1 DKVYTEGGIGNSTS
15 KNIQTTLVPSAGA
28 AIVEFK
34 VDAPGTYAL
43 VDHSI
48 YRVAKGAIGHLVV
61 EGDKNPQVIRQ
72 GK

>member
-1 DKVYTEGGIGNSTS
+1 M
-15 KNIQTTLVPSAGA
+15 QTTLVPSAGTT
-28 AIVEFK
+28 VVDFK
-34 VDAPGTYAL
+34 VDVPGAYAL

-61 EGDKNPQVIRQ
+61 EGKDNPSVFKA